1 MIKKKLTK
9 LVGIKKEDFDG
20 YIENKQIQV
29 QEARLIPL
37 LKTGDEMALSSILLS
52 SLRLVK
58 EFRDSIF
65 KELKLSRSG
74 KVYYYTEAAFP
85 EIDSYRIDGLI
96 LVVISGVIKEAAFL
110 EMKNKNNNLDV
121 GQVENYISLAK
132 KLGVKTLATISN
144 EFVPNPTHSP
154 VSVRVPKNFSLFHF
168 SWTYLITQARLLLFK
183 NETNIDDVDQV
194 EIMKEVLS
202 YMESP
207 ASGVYGH
214 SQMKPGWKE
223 LTEKIRAQV
232 SLKQSDEFVSE
243 AVQSWHA
250 EEKDIALLMSRKLG
264 VLVKSSSKGKDSIK
278 NDAKQIVKT
287 NTLSGSLSVKNA
299 VSEIKVKID
308 FERRA
313 VSLSNKLTPPL
324 DKGNKAKITWI
335 DRQVGN
341 CLKRSPEVFQTIEE
355 HLWVEADIKYARE
368 GVKVK
373 LSDLESLKELTDG
386 REIQGFHLIVMDGF
400 GSRFGS
406 TRKFIDLTEDL
417 VLRYYEGMVQHLS
430 NWKRPAPK
438 LNAE

>member
-9 LVGIKKEDFDG
+9 IVGIKKDDFDAFV
-20 YIENKQIQV
+20 ESKQIHV

-37 LKTGDEMALSSILLS
+37 LKTGDEMALTSILLS
-52 SLRLVK
+52 SVRLIK
-58 EFRDSIF
+58 EFRDAIF
-65 KELKLSRSG
+65 KDLKLSRSG
-74 KVYYYTEAAFP
+74 KVYYYTEAKFP
-85 EIDSYRIDGLI
+85 EIDSFRIDGLI
-96 LVVISGVIKEAAFL
+96 LVVISGVIKEAVFL
-110 EMKNKNNNLDV
+110 EMKNKNNNLDP
-121 GQVENYISLAK
+121 GQIESYIGLAK

-144 EFVPNPTHSP
+144 EFVPNPSHSP
-154 VSVRVPKNFSLFHF
+154 VNVRVPKSFSLFHF
-168 SWTYLITQARLLLFK
+168 SWTYLTTQARLLLFK
-183 NETNIDDVDQV
+183 NENNIDDVDQV
-194 EIMKEVLS
+194 EIMKEVLF
-202 YMESP
+202 YMENP
-207 ASGVYGH
+207 ASGVYGY
-214 SQMKPGWKE
+214 SKMKPGWKE

-232 SLKQSDEFVSE
+232 SLKQSDQFIGE

-278 NDAKQIVKT
+278 NDVKQIIKS
-287 NTLSGSLSVKNA
+287 NTLSGAVSIKNA
-299 VSEIKVKID
+299 VSDIKVKID

-313 VSLSNKLTPPL
+313 VSLSNKLAPPL
-324 DKGNKAKITWI
+324 DKGNKAKITWL
-335 DRQVGN
+335 DRQMGN
-341 CLKRSPEVFQTIEE
+341 CSKRSPEVFETVQE

-417 VLRYYEGMVQHLS
+417 ILRYYEGVVQHLS
-430 NWKRPAPK
+430 NWKRPAPQLTK
-438 LNAE
+438 D

>member
-37 LKTGDEMALSSILLS
+37 LKTGDEMALTSILLS

-214 SQMKPGWKE
+214 SQMN
-223 LTEKIRAQV
+223 
-232 SLKQSDEFVSE
+232 S
-243 AVQSWHA
+243 
-250 EEKDIALLMSRKLG
+250 
-264 VLVKSSSKGKDSIK
+264 
-278 NDAKQIVKT
+278 
-287 NTLSGSLSVKNA
+287 
-299 VSEIKVKID
+299 
-308 FERRA
+308 
-313 VSLSNKLTPPL
+313 
-324 DKGNKAKITWI
+324 
-335 DRQVGN
+335 
-341 CLKRSPEVFQTIEE
+341 
-355 HLWVEADIKYARE
+355 
-368 GVKVK
+368 
-373 LSDLESLKELTDG
+373 
-386 REIQGFHLIVMDGF
+386 
-400 GSRFGS
+400 
-406 TRKFIDLTEDL
+406 
-417 VLRYYEGMVQHLS
+417 HLS
-430 NWKRPAPK
+430 
-438 LNAE
+438 